1 MGSVKSAKS
10 IIDWSVSAKSGCNL
24 WPHLTSADLCHTW
37 LAWTDPCSFPL
48 TFQHQAAPLWPI
60 TVACLLQI
68 KRLATNSDETWM
80 MIPIYMIH
88 KMPLKTFHIQ
98 FGAKVWGHIENLGLS
113 FSFKD
118 EIFRVL
124 NISKYETLWWNM
136 NNKYLWFY
144 IISRSLNLIL

>member
-10 IIDWSVSAKSGCNL
+10 IKVWSVSAKSGCNL
-24 WPHLTSADLCHTW
+24 WSHLTSADLCHTW
-37 LAWTDPCSFPL
+37 LAWTDPYSLPL
-48 TFQHQAAPLWPI
+48 TFQHHAAPLWPI

-80 MIPIYMIH
+80 MIHIHMI
-88 KMPLKTFHIQ
+88 LKCPWKCFDIQ
-98 FGAKVWGHIENLGLS
+98 FDAKVWGHIENLGLS

-124 NISKYETLWWNM
+124 NIWNVMMQHEYEIFMILN
-136 NNKYLWFY
+136 YL
-144 IISRSLNLIL
+144 